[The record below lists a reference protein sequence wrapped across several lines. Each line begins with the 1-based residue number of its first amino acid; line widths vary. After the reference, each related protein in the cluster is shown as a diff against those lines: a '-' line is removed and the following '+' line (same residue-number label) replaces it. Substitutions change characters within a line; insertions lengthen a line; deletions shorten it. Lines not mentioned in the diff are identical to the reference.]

1 MEQVKANTLST
12 IPLGRQGENL
22 ARQILFDVS
31 GWESEY
37 GPGSVELIAQR
48 PGDETPYPVVTTR
61 DGDSVVWSVTAADTL
76 YPGDSG
82 RCELRYYVGETLAKS
97 RIWGTYVARAMD
109 TPSETVPPEPQ
120 QGWVDQI
127 IAVGAAA
134 KASADAAKADADR
147 AAALAAEVAEK
158 AAQTAQDA
166 SDAAKAMEA
175 AQTAQR
181 LAEEAQR
188 AAKAARTA
196 AAAAQAAAEQS
207 ATDAAGAKKDA
218 ETAQKAAQD
227 AAAAAAKALADIR
240 TLYQEMQTWAQG
252 VIQDVNAAG
261 IAAVQSVQSAGDA
274 QIQRVAEEGTRQTS
288 NAKAQADAAAQSASE
303 AAQSAQQAAE
313 SAAVYDDVVT
323 DVNQLK
329 QDLNEI
335 TLDGKNLF
343 DSSKVTE
350 GYFVNQNTGILT
362 ASASFKSSDYIS
374 IIPSTSYTI
383 SVKSLSVGTTAQIR
397 YFQYDENKTPI
408 ASSGGINAV
417 GKEITFVS
425 ADGAKYVRFSY
436 VVYSSEVMLEKGES
450 ATEYEEYI
458 GKYINP
464 KKIDSYTKEQS
475 DMRYCAVP
483 EMFKINLPD
492 KIYATVGIEL
502 NIYFDNIVDTHDTDY
517 LFDVTCDKGMQL
529 QRGYSYTP
537 NSGDVGSY
545 PITLSVTNNHGQ
557 TVEKTST
564 IIVTAETIFP
574 EKTVK
579 ILILGDSTTAG
590 GTTVEKIHKNF
601 ENTGITIQTIGTRGT
616 APYNH
621 EGRSGWSAGTY
632 LGYEEVGGVPNAF
645 YNNGFDAP
653 YYFSKNSI
661 DFPDLFIINLGIN
674 DMFPYTKD
682 AQMEIGIS
690 VFVNNI
696 NTMIA
701 SIKSASSSIKVG
713 IALPIPPNY
722 SQDAFGKAYKCGQT
736 RMRYKR
742 NNFFLVNKLIEEFGN
757 KEVSDG
763 IYLIPIYTNIDTVY
777 NMGME
782 EIPVNARN
790 TNTKYYSPI
799 LNGGVHPVESGYWQ
813 TADVYTGFIKAT
825 I

>member
-1 MEQVKANTLST
+1 MKPATNLKVDIAHSGFVSPVEAV
-12 IPLGRQGENL
+12 QGDGGI
-22 ARQILFDVS
+22 RSI
-31 GWESEY
+31 
-37 GPGSVELIAQR
+37 SVELMDR
-48 PGDETPYPVVTTR
+48 GKPWYPPAGTEVAVAYTHSNGTKGLYNKLPDGKKAVTLR
-61 DGDSVVWSVTAADTL
+61 GNIVTAVLAPQMLTEAGEIKAAIVFTNEKLDQLTTFPITITVKENLFADAQETVDYIRL
-76 YPGDSG
+76 QWLEDKLDEYLKEAKDSG
-82 RCELRYYVGETLAKS
+82 VFDGPKGDAFTYADFTPEQLAALTGPQGPMGQPGPQGPKGENGEPGPRGEVGPQGPQGDNTLAVEAAAS
-97 RIWGTYVARAMD
+97 AN
-109 TPSETVPPEPQ
+109 
-120 QGWVDQI
+120 
-127 IAVGAAA
+127 AAA
-134 KASADAAKADADR
+134 KQA
-147 AAALAAEVAEK
+147 
-158 AAQTAQDA
+158 TN
-166 SDAAKAMEA
+166 
-175 AQTAQR
+175 
-181 LAEEAQR
+181 
-188 AAKAARTA
+188 A
-196 AAAAQAAAEQS
+196 AAAAQEVVD
-207 ATDAAGAKKDA
+207 T
-218 ETAQKAAQD
+218 
-227 AAAAAAKALADIR
+227 
-240 TLYQEMQTWAQG
+240 
-252 VIQDVNAAG
+252 VVPDVA
-261 IAAVQSVQSAGDA
+261 
-274 QIQRVAEEGTRQTS
+274 
-288 NAKAQADAAAQSASE
+288 
-303 AAQSAQQAAE
+303 
-313 SAAVYDDVVT
+313 
-323 DVNQLK
+323 QLK
-329 QDLNEI
+329 EAFDKI
-335 TLDGKNLF
+335 TIDGKNLF
-343 DSSKVTE
+343 DSSKITE

-362 ASASFKSSDYIS
+362 ASVNFKVSDYIG

-397 YFQYDENKTPI
+397 YFQYDENKNPI

-425 ADGAKYVRFSY
+425 AAGAKYVRFSY

-450 ATEYEEYI
+450 ATEYEEYR

-464 KKIDSYTKEQS
+464 EKIDSYTKEQS
-475 DMRYCAVP
+475 DMKYCAVP

-529 QRGYSYTP
+529 QRGYRYTP
-537 NSGDVGSY
+537 NSADVGSY
-545 PITLSVTNNHGQ
+545 PITMSVTNKQGQ
-557 TVEKTST
+557 TVEKKST
-564 IIVTAETIFP
+564 IIVTAETISP
-574 EKTVK
+574 EKTIK
-579 ILILGDSTTAG
+579 LLILGDSTTAG

-616 APYNH
+616 SPYNH

-632 LGYEEVGGVPNAF
+632 LGYEEVAGVPNAF

-653 YYFSKNSI
+653 YYFSNNNI
-661 DFPDLFIINLGIN
+661 DFPDWFIINLGIN

-682 AQMEIGIS
+682 VRMNAAINNFIK
-690 VFVNNI
+690 NI

-722 SQDAFGKAYKCGQT
+722 SQDAFGKADKCGQT

-799 LNGGVHPVESGYWQ
+799 FNGAVHPDESGYWQ

-825 I
+825 S

>member
-1 MEQVKANTLST
+1 MKRTLKEIIALADSIRPNAFCEEVKASWVNEAEHIIQTEILLIAPPDLT
-12 IPLGRQGENL
+12 EYVPYEEKKDIPLTLETGNDGIYLSYLTAMIDFADKEYAGYNNSIALFNEQLDTYAKWYVRTHKAGEPL
-22 ARQILFDVS
+22 IS
-31 GWESEY
+31 GMYLSAY
-37 GPGSVELIAQR
+37 G
-48 PGDETPYPVVTTR
+48 
-61 DGDSVVWSVTAADTL
+61 
-76 YPGDSG
+76 
-82 RCELRYYVGETLAKS
+82 
-97 RIWGTYVARAMD
+97 
-109 TPSETVPPEPQ
+109 
-120 QGWVDQI
+120 
-127 IAVGAAA
+127 IAVSHGYTGTEEEWLLSLKGEKGDTGDTGEKGDTGEAG
-134 KASADAAKADADR
+134 KTPVKGVDYFTDSEVEEILKR
-147 AAALAAEVAEK
+147 AAASVKVDSELSEESENAIQNK
-158 AAQTAQDA
+158 AV
-166 SDAAKAMEA
+166 
-175 AQTAQR
+175 
-181 LAEEAQR
+181 
-188 AAKAARTA
+188 A
-196 AAAAQAAAEQS
+196 AAL
-207 ATDAAGAKKDA
+207 K
-218 ETAQKAAQD
+218 
-227 AAAAAAKALADIR
+227 
-240 TLYQEMQTWAQG
+240 
-252 VIQDVNAAG
+252 
-261 IAAVQSVQSAGDA
+261 
-274 QIQRVAEEGTRQTS
+274 
-288 NAKAQADAAAQSASE
+288 
-303 AAQSAQQAAE
+303 
-313 SAAVYDDVVT
+313 
-323 DVNQLK
+323 LK
-329 QDLNEI
+329 QDEIDELKGDLNEI
-335 TLDGKNLF
+335 TIDGKNLF
-343 DSSKVTE
+343 DSSKITE

-362 ASASFKSSDYIS
+362 ANASHKVSDYIS
-374 IIPSTSYTI
+374 IITSTSYTI

-425 ADGAKYVRFSY
+425 AAGAKYVRFSY
-436 VVYSSEVMLEKGES
+436 VAYSSEVMLEKGES
-450 ATEYEEYI
+450 ATEYEEYR

-517 LFDVTCDKGMQL
+517 LFDVTCDKGMHL
-529 QRGYSYTP
+529 QRCFRYTP
-537 NSGDVGSY
+537 NSEDVGSY

-632 LGYEEVGGVPNAF
+632 LGYEEVGSVPNAF

-653 YYFSKNSI
+653 YYFSKNNI
-661 DFPDLFIINLGIN
+661 DFPDWFIINLGIN

-682 AQMEIGIS
+682 AQMNAAINNFIK
-690 VFVNNI
+690 NI

-701 SIKSASSSIKVG
+701 SIKSASSSIKIG

-742 NNFFLVNKLIEEFGN
+742 NNFYLVNKLIETYSG
-757 KEVSDG
+757 KENTEN
-763 IYLIPIYTNIDTVY
+763 IYLIPIFTNLDTVN
-777 NMGME
+777 NMGFE
-782 EIPVNARN
+782 EIKVNARN
-790 TNTKYYSPI
+790 TTTYKSPI
-799 LNGGVHPVESGYWQ
+799 GNGGVHPVESGYWQ